1 MCPENKTIP
10 SELDRIDQE
19 IQQARDEE
27 RHYRQQKRILAHH
40 GKELER
46 KARNH
51 RIYVRGGMLEKFL
64 REPLLLTNDQVFR
77 ILQESFSH
85 DSVRDLESKL
95 IAETTEALTKEAENE
110 ETG

>member
-1 MCPENKTIP
+1 MNSANETVKPEL
-10 SELDRIDQE
+10 ERIDQE
-19 IQQARDEE
+19 IQQTREEE
-27 RHYRQQKRILAHH
+27 RHYRQQKKILAHQ
-40 GKELER
+40 GKKLER

-64 REPLLLTNDQVFR
+64 REPLLLTNDQVFL
-77 ILQESFSH
+77 ILQESFSR

>member
-1 MCPENKTIP
+1 MNPVNENTQ
-10 SELDRIDQE
+10 SELERIDQE
-19 IQQARDEE
+19 IRKAKDEE
-27 RHYRQQKRILAHH
+27 RHYRQQKKILAHQ
-40 GKELER
+40 GKKLER

>member
-1 MCPENKTIP
+1 MNPVNENTQ
-10 SELDRIDQE
+10 SELERIDQE
-19 IQQARDEE
+19 IRKAKDEE
-27 RHYRQQKRILAHH
+27 RYYRHQKKILAHQ

-51 RIYVRGGMLEKFL
+51 RIFVRGGMLEKFL

-77 ILQESFSH
+77 VLQESFRH

-95 IAETTEALTKEAENE
+95 IAEATESLTEAVESE

>member
-1 MCPENKTIP
+1 MCPVNKTVP

-27 RHYRQQKRILAHH
+27 RHFRQQKKILAHQ

-51 RIYVRGGMLEKFL
+51 RIYIRGGMLEKFL
-64 REPLLLTNDQVFR
+64 REPLLLTNDQVFQV
-77 ILQESFSH
+77 LQESFRH

-95 IAETTEALTKEAENE
+95 IAETTEALTKGAEDE

>member
-1 MCPENKTIP
+1 MNPIKENTQ
-10 SELDRIDQE
+10 SELERIDQE
-19 IQQARDEE
+19 IRKTKDEE
-27 RHYRQQKRILAHH
+27 RYYSQQKKILARQ

-51 RIYVRGGMLEKFL
+51 RIFVRGGMLEKFL

-77 ILQESFSH
+77 VLQESFRH

-95 IAETTEALTKEAENE
+95 IAEATESLAKTAESE
-110 ETG
+110 ETE

>member
-1 MCPENKTIP
+1 MNPVNESTQ
-10 SELDRIDQE
+10 SELERIDRE
-19 IQQARDEE
+19 IRKVKDEE
-27 RHYRQQKRILAHH
+27 RYYRQQKKILARQ

-51 RIYVRGGMLEKFL
+51 RVFVRGGMLEKFL

-77 ILQESFSH
+77 ILQESFRH
-85 DSVRDLESKL
+85 DSVRELESAL
-95 IAETTEALTKEAENE
+95 IGEATESLAESAESE